1 MTNIHDGY
9 LITGAGDEDAVAV
22 PIHVR
27 DLLPAGA
34 YMLAQ
39 EEAMYGRNLVD
50 PDGYVADDLVT
61 EKLHEF
67 GLVAA

>member
-1 MTNIHDGY
+1 MTNNHDDY
-9 LITGAGDEDAVAV
+9 LIHGEDGEDAVAA

-39 EEAMYGRNLVD
+39 EEVMYGRNLVD